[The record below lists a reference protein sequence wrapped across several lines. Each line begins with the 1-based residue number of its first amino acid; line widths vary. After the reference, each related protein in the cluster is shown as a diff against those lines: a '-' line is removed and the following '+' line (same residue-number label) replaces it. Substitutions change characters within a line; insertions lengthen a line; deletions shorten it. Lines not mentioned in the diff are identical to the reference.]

1 MMIDGVTILDT
12 TSVWICDNVAFDIL
26 VIASLVVAIFLFLS
40 LLSDGEIIE
49 IILPLIIFIILLISA
64 CMAYKTFGKEVSE
77 YKVTISD
84 TVSFKDIY
92 GKYEIISQEGDLYTI
107 RERITKDS

>member
-1 MMIDGVTILDT
+1 MMIDGITILDT
-12 TSVWICDNVAFDIL
+12 TSVWVCDNIAFDIL
-26 VIASLVVAIFLFLS
+26 LISTVIIAMSLFLS
-40 LLSDGEIIE
+40 LVNDDGAGIV
-49 IILPLIIFIILLISA
+49 IFLLTTSLILLFSTVI
-64 CMAYKTFGKEVSE
+64 AYKTLGEEVSE

-92 GKYEIISQEGDLYTI
+92 GKYEIMNQEGDLYTI

>member
-1 MMIDGVTILDT
+1 MMIDGITILDT
-12 TSVWICDNVAFDIL
+12 TSVWICDNIVFD
-26 VIASLVVAIFLFLS
+26 
-40 LLSDGEIIE
+40 
-49 IILPLIIFIILLISA
+49 ILLISVA
-64 CMAYKTFGKEVSE
+64 IIAISLLISLASSDEAGFVIFLLTTLLILLFSTCVAYKTLGKEVPE

-107 RERITKDS
+107 REKIAENS